1 MPGSTVSTINKKET
15 TMTITKPGVASTT
28 VLSAAVETALPPSLR
43 NNPGAIL
50 GTKTLEDRTFSRRHF
65 VLGASSLLAL
75 ATLPLPNV
83 GWAAPQ
89 AAPGD
94 PDILTGNEFDLHIG
108 YQKVNF
114 TGTERFATTV
124 NGSLPGPTLRWKEGE
139 RVTLRVT
146 NNLKVDTS
154 IHWHGIILPSTMDG
168 SPGFDFAGIKP
179 GETFEYQ
186 FDVKQNGTYWYHS
199 HSGFQEQ
206 TGLMGSIIIEP
217 KDPDP
222 VAYDREM
229 VVLLSD
235 WTDEAPEKV
244 YAKLKKMNDYYNFRE
259 RTVGDTWSDVKT
271 KGIAKTWSE
280 RKMWNQM
287 RMNQTDIS
295 DVTGYTYT
303 YLMNGVTPD
312 HGWLGQFKAGEKLRL
327 RIINGAAMSIFD
339 VRIPGLKMTVVAA
352 DGQNIQP
359 VVVDEFRIAVAETY
373 DVIVE
378 PESDRAYTLFAQT
391 NDRTGYAR
399 GTLTTNPALQAQVP
413 AMDPAPLL
421 GHGEMGMGGM
431 AGMNHGGHDMGKMD
445 GMDMS
450 GMGDMDMSK
459 MDGMDMSKMDMSGMD
474 HSGHDMKKMGAPK
487 KPAVDHSGHDMS
499 KMDGMDMS
507 GMDHSGHDM
516 SNMDGMD
523 MGAMKGMEE
532 NAAPLAKAGFGSNF
546 DDNREPVHAK
556 TEFGPH
562 VDNRSMMPQSGLAD
576 PGIGLRDHQRL
587 YGRKVLTYADL
598 RSLHPTRDKR
608 EPTREIEL
616 HLTGNMRRYMWSVNG
631 INFMGAEPLQL
642 TYGERVRFIIVN
654 DTMMTHPFHLHGMWS
669 ELETGDPDY
678 IPRKHVIIVQP
689 GAKISYLVTAD
700 AKGRWAYH
708 CHLLYH
714 MLGMMRMVKVVGE

>member
-1 MPGSTVSTINKKET
+1 LK
-15 TMTITKPGVASTT
+15 
-28 VLSAAVETALPPSLR
+28 
-43 NNPGAIL
+43 
-50 GTKTLEDRTFSRRHF
+50 
-65 VLGASSLLAL
+65 
-75 ATLPLPNV
+75 
-83 GWAAPQ
+83 
-89 AAPGD
+89 
-94 PDILTGNEFDLHIG
+94 GNHFDLQIG
-108 YQKVNF
+108 SQKVNF
-114 TGTERFATTV
+114 TGAERIATTV
-124 NGSLPGPTLRWKEGE
+124 NGILPGPILRWKEGE
-139 RVTLRVT
+139 RITLRVT
-146 NNLKVDTS
+146 NNLKEDSS

-179 GETFEYQ
+179 GETYEYQ

-206 TGLMGSIIIEP
+206 TGLLGSIIIEP

-229 VVLLSD
+229 VVVLSD

-244 YAKLKKMNDYYNFRE
+244 YAKLKKMSHYYNFRE
-259 RTVGDTWSDVKT
+259 RTAGDTWSDIKT

-303 YLMNGVTPD
+303 YLMNGATPD
-312 HGWLGQFKAGEKLRL
+312 HGWLGLFKPGEKLRL

-359 VVVDEFRIAVAETY
+359 IVVDEFRIAVAETY

-378 PESDRAYTLFAQT
+378 PEADRAYTLFAQS

-399 GTLTTNPALQAQVP
+399 GTLTTNPALQAVVP

-421 GHGEMGMGGM
+421 GHSEMGMG
-431 AGMNHGGHDMGKMD
+431 
-445 GMDMS
+445 
-450 GMGDMDMSK
+450 
-459 MDGMDMSKMDMSGMD
+459 MSGMD
-474 HSGHDMKKMGAPK
+474 HSGHDMGSMG
-487 KPAVDHSGHDMS
+487 
-499 KMDGMDMS
+499 MS

-516 SNMDGMD
+516 NKTQST
-523 MGAMKGMEE
+523 KE
-532 NAAPLAKAGFGSNF
+532 NSTPLAKAGFGSNF
-546 DDNREPVHAK
+546 DSKGEPVHVK

-562 VDNRSMMPQSGLAD
+562 VDSRSMMPQSGLAD
-576 PGIGLRDHQRL
+576 PGIGLRDN
-587 YGRKVLTYADL
+587 GRRVLTYADL
-598 RSLHPTRDKR
+598 RGLHPTRDKR

-616 HLTGNMRRYMWSVNG
+616 HLTGNMRRYMWSING

-642 TYGERVRFIIVN
+642 VYGERVRFIIVN

-678 IPRKHVIIVQP
+678 IPRKHTIIVQP
-689 GAKISYLVTAD
+689 GARISYLVTAD
-700 AKGRWAYH
+700 ARGRWAYH

-714 MLGMMRMVKVVGE
+714 MLGMMRMVKVIGES